1 MSMIEGHK
9 VPLAVPVSAGAG
21 PVPKAVPTTEGP
33 SFGQGL
39 KAIGDETRRGEA
51 LVERAVHAGGGGRDL
66 APAELIALQA
76 GVYRWVEVVDLASKL
91 VDRAAQAAKT
101 VTQPGGG

>member
-1 MSMIEGHK
+1 MIEGHK
-9 VPLAVPVSAGAG
+9 VPLALPVSAA
-21 PVPKAVPTTEGP
+21 PKPLATTAPKPEGP
-33 SFGQGL
+33 SFGQVL

-51 LVERAVHAGGGGRDL
+51 LVERAVHAGAGGRDL

-91 VDRAAQAAKT
+91 VDRATQAAKT
-101 VTQPGGG
+101 VTQPGSG